1 MSAMADPEDKEQAEE
16 IPERPGETFKQ
27 GISLLWRAARSAADE
42 IKREVEKGGVTDAL
56 RQAGRDLENAAT
68 QAARTLEGF
77 IERVG
82 PGDPKTSA
90 WPNDPKAR
98 DPQDQKAKQADAD
111 IPEDG
116 GTDEK
121 GEKRDMRIHLDDD

>member
-1 MSAMADPEDKEQAEE
+1 MADQEDKEQADGT
-16 IPERPGETFKQ
+16 PERPSETFKQ

-56 RQAGRDLENAAT
+56 RQAGRDLENAAS

-90 WPNDPKAR
+90 WPNTGEVP
-98 DPQDQKAKQADAD
+98 KAKQADAD

-116 GTDEK
+116 GTDDK

>member
-1 MSAMADPEDKEQAEE
+1 MSAMADQEDKGQADET
-16 IPERPGETFKQ
+16 PERPGETFKQ

-90 WPNDPKAR
+90 WPNPKEE
-98 DPQDQKAKQADAD
+98 PQAKQADAD

-116 GTDEK
+116 GTDDK

>member
-1 MSAMADPEDKEQAEE
+1 MADQEDKDQAD
-16 IPERPGETFKQ
+16 ERPGETFKQ

-90 WPNDPKAR
+90 WPNAKDAPE
-98 DPQDQKAKQADAD
+98 AKQADAD

-116 GTDEK
+116 GTDDK